1 MPVVVI
7 GAGGL
12 VGRSLLLRLAEAGGE
27 VRALV
32 AREDEI
38 EAVRGLVPKVAAVDL
53 DDVEHLTTVFH
64 DAHTVVHLGSSE
76 GVGWVAAAAEEAK
89 VTRLLVTSGPATGR
103 VAETVEASSVPQR
116 VVVRTAPVYGPGIS
130 WLEALRSLA
139 RAPIALLPVD
149 PDLRVAPLFYED
161 LVAVL
166 VAADDR
172 GGPVSGTFALAG
184 PDPVS
189 VRELVSRLAGRRRH
203 PFRVGFRRGRTWLE
217 TVLAAPTPEG
227 PDAAAEFGVE
237 LTPLREGL
245 SRSA

>member
-1 MPVVVI
+1 MPVVVV

-12 VGRSLLLRLAEAGGE
+12 IGRSLLRRLAEAGGE

-38 EAVRGLVPKVAAVDL
+38 ESVRALVPKVAAVDL
-53 DDVEHLTTVFH
+53 DDVEHLATVFH
-64 DAHTVVHLGSSE
+64 DAHTVVHLGSSDA
-76 GVGWVAAAAEEAK
+76 VGWVAAAAGEAK
-89 VTRLLVTSGPATGR
+89 ITRLLVTSWPDSGQVVDA
-103 VAETVEASSVPQR
+103 VEASSVPQR

-149 PDLRVAPLFYED
+149 PDLRVAPVFYED

-184 PDPVS
+184 PDLVTVGQLLSRVS
-189 VRELVSRLAGRRRH
+189 GRRRH
-203 PFRVGFRRGRTWLE
+203 PVRVGFRRGRTGLE
-217 TVLAAPTPEG
+217 TVLAAPVPEG
-227 PDAAAEFGVE
+227 VDAAAEFGVE

>member
-7 GAGGL
+7 GADGPIGH
-12 VGRSLLLRLAEAGGE
+12 SLLRRLAEAGGE

-32 AREDEI
+32 AHEDGI
-38 EAVRGLVPKVAAVDL
+38 EPVRALVPKVAAVDL
-53 DDVEHLTTVFH
+53 EDVEHLATVFH
-64 DAHTVVHLGSSE
+64 DAHTVVHLASSDAI
-76 GVGWVAAAAEEAK
+76 GFVTAAAEEAK
-89 VTRLLVTSGPATGR
+89 VTRLLVTSWPASDR
-103 VAETVEASSVPQR
+103 VVETVEASSVPQR

-130 WLEALRSLA
+130 WLEGLRFLA

-149 PDLRVAPLFYED
+149 PDLRVAPVFYED

-172 GGPVSGTFALAG
+172 GGSVSGTFALAG
-184 PDPVS
+184 PDLVS

-203 PFRVGFRRGRTWLE
+203 PFRVGFPQGRTWLE

-227 PDAAAEFGVE
+227 PDAAAEFGVA
-237 LTPLREGL
+237 LTPLGEGL
-245 SRSA
+245 SRSR